1 MIRYIGTRSYEVAIS
16 GWVVSGNY
24 NISSDPEMINISG
37 IVNRDGVT
45 MVLSFNAICENDSR
59 KYSFSDI
66 INLEW
71 FLEAAP
77 IISGTVDEVIN
88 EIKNNR

>member
-24 NISSDPEMINISG
+24 NMSSDPEMINISG
-37 IVNRDGVT
+37 IVNGDGIT
-45 MVLSFNAICENDSR
+45 MILSFNTICENDSR

-66 INLEW
+66 IDLEG
-71 FLEAAP
+71 FPSIAL
-77 IISGTVDEVIN
+77 IISEAVNEVIN